1 MGSSGKAWN
10 QAPVQPHPTPSPT
23 PGMSFIAIQQLQL
36 EQIAGHSKDRRSLR
50 EIQEEE
56 SALQQEADFLV
67 WWTAEEERIRLETE
81 ITAIPQDVR
90 QKQTKEQG
98 HKADQAGNRVSRG
111 SRGRG
116 VKGTIRR
123 GYKAS

>member
-1 MGSSGKAWN
+1 
-10 QAPVQPHPTPSPT
+10 
-23 PGMSFIAIQQLQL
+23 MSFIAIQQLQL

-123 GYKAS
+123 GYEAS